1 MNRVSFRIDP
11 ILLCCWLGLVAIGLV
26 AIYSSTYS
34 AEEQVVGQLARFNFV
49 RQATWGGL
57 ALVALLVSS
66 VVSSRVVQLSVWP
79 IYALAI
85 LLLIL
90 ALAVGVE
97 VNGAKSWISLGPIR
111 FQASEVAKFA
121 TVLALGRAFAQRRP
135 GTSPVRFLLGALA
148 LPLLPAVLIVLQN
161 DTGTALVFLG
171 LLPVVLF
178 WSGVP
183 VVYVLLVLSPAIT
196 GYLAI
201 VHLPSALIIAALLVI
216 INIWITRERTIGLIT
231 GIVAGTPILLIS
243 VALSF
248 ILQPYQAA
256 RLISFTN
263 PEAAEFRDNVGFHL
277 VQSKAAIGSGG
288 FAGKGFM
295 EGTQTQGDYVPEQ
308 STDFIF
314 SVIGEEFGFIG
325 GMLVLFL
332 FALLLIRMLV
342 IGAHIKHS
350 FAMMTSVSVASVYLI
365 HIFIN
370 IGMATG
376 ILPVIG
382 IPLPFISYGGTAL
395 LAHSLML
402 GVVLNIEAHKDEF
415 SIYGY

>member
-11 ILLCCWLGLVAIGLV
+11 ILLSCWLGLVTIGLL

-34 AEEQVVGQLARFNFV
+34 SEGQVVGQLARFNFV

-135 GTSPVRFLLGALA
+135 GTSPVRFLLGALS

-201 VHLPSALIIAALLVI
+201 VHLPSALTIAALLVI
-216 INIWITRERTIGLIT
+216 INMWITRERTIGLVT

-263 PEAAEFRDNVGFHL
+263 PEDAAFRDNVGFHL

-288 FAGKGFM
+288 FTGKGFM

-350 FAMMTSVSVASVYLI
+350 FAMMTSVGVASVYLI

-402 GVVLNIEAHKDEF
+402 GLVLNIEAHKDEF